1 MKACSRTEDNGLMKQ
16 DKIRK
21 YLKTSNR
28 FMIDSKKL
36 KLKKKL
42 RLGKPPMLK
51 NELTKT
57 KRRKRLRKQQKQLR
71 RERKERRVALRRT
84 PAPRLSR

>member
-1 MKACSRTEDNGLMKQ
+1 MRECLRTEENGLMKQ

-42 RLGKPPMLK
+42 RLGEPPMLK

-57 KRRKRLRKQQKQLR
+57 KRRKRLRKQQKQLKR
-71 RERKERRVALRRT
+71 VRKERRAASRRT